1 MNPEQLWQSVMKELE
16 ISLSTANF
24 KTWFKDTSI
33 AEDTGETISV
43 GVPNHFVLDW
53 IRKNFHKN
61 IAESLRR
68 SRPTLRDIR
77 YIVCKPKPSLTLSL
91 PDMKPSYVKTEPKSS
106 PVLTVQR
113 QTLDYTAVEPIQLG
127 NATYQRSSQETGLE
141 ERGETDSSLDNTDT
155 QNQVRSKLDRTE
167 YDRMGSEPGRNSATI
182 AQPVNARPWSKPG
195 ELAKNAGQAQ
205 LLDETGLAASQ
216 NQTPLDPNY
225 TFENF
230 IVGGSNR
237 LAHSAAMAAANQPG
251 TKYNPLFFYGG
262 VGLGKTHLAQAIGN
276 QIRKTNPHFII
287 TYVSCEVFINDFIES
302 VRYNRGID
310 SFKKR
315 YRSSDLLI
323 IDDIQFMSGKEKTQ
337 DEFFHTFNALHQAKK
352 QIVLTA
358 DKEPQDIPA
367 LEERL
372 ISRFSWGM
380 VADIQPPDF
389 ETRVAILETK
399 AQELGYQIGRSAIT
413 TLAELIRSNIRE
425 LEGALRRTASLAE
438 LENREVTPEF
448 VTKIFESYIE
458 RSSHTISSQRIIQ
471 LVAEHFEIKQEEVI
485 GSRRYKELVYPRQL
499 IMYLMRHELS
509 YSYPKIGQ
517 ELGGKDHTTIMHGVE
532 KIEKE
537 IARNSSIQSDLNK
550 IKEKLHNRPGNV

>member
-1 MNPEQLWQSVMKELE
+1 MNPEQLWQTVMKELE
-16 ISLSTANF
+16 VSLSTANF
-24 KTWFKDTSI
+24 RTWFKDTSI

-77 YIVCKPKPSLTLSL
+77 YIVCKPKPSLTLRL
-91 PDMKPSYVKTEPKSS
+91 PEIKPSYVRSEEDRTS

-113 QTLDYTAVEPIQLG
+113 QTLDYTAVEPI
-127 NATYQRSSQETGLE
+127 R
-141 ERGETDSSLDNTDT
+141 LDNTP
-155 QNQVRSKLDRTE
+155 NQQSRHQTDGLTDDRINTEQLPVEEPSRQPTNRS
-167 YDRMGSEPGRNSATI
+167 
-182 AQPVNARPWSKPG
+182 WSKPG
-195 ELAKNAGQAQ
+195 ELAKKSTAGQTQ
-205 LLDETGLAASQ
+205 LLDEVGLAASQ
-216 NQTPLDPNY
+216 NQTPLDPGY
-225 TFENF
+225 TFDNF

-237 LAHSAAMAAANQPG
+237 LAYSAAMAAANQPG

-262 VGLGKTHLAQAIGN
+262 VGLGKTHLAQAIAN
-276 QIRKTNPHFII
+276 QIRQTNPHFII
-287 TYVSCEVFINDFIES
+287 TYVSCEDFINDFVES
-302 VRYNRGID
+302 VRYKQGID

-315 YRSSDLLI
+315 YRGSDLLI
-323 IDDIQFMSGKEKTQ
+323 VDDIQFMSGKEKTQ
-337 DEFFHTFNALHQAKK
+337 DEFFNTFNALHQAKK

-380 VADIQPPDF
+380 VADIQPPDL
-389 ETRVAILETK
+389 ETRIAILENK
-399 AQELGYQIGRSAIT
+399 SQELGYQIGRSAIT

-458 RSSHTISSQRIIQ
+458 RSSHTVSSQRIIQ

-550 IKEKLHNRPGNV
+550 IKEKLHNRSDKM